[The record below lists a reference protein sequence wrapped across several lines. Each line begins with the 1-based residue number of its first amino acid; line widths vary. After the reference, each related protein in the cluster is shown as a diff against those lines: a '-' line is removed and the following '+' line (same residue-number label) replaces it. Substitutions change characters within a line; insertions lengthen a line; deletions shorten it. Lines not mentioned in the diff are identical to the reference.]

1 MKSKKKRKILPTNS
15 SENSE
20 QWDTFPT
27 FGPKACIPG
36 LGSMNDNWPEP
47 QVVGEKFSK
56 GDAVVFFRRKGM
68 EKHAKQKKQTNK

>member
-36 LGSMNDNWPEP
+36 LGSMNDNLTRTTGSGRE
-47 QVVGEKFSK
+47 VL
-56 GDAVVFFRRKGM
+56 
-68 EKHAKQKKQTNK
+68 